1 MNYSNIVL
9 IFVNYVFQTPFGIH
23 KREIIRKLKSDK
35 PQENRESMGKES
47 ES

>member
-1 MNYSNIVL
+1 MYSKL
-9 IFVNYVFQTPFGIH
+9 PFSYE
-23 KREIIRKLKSDK
+23 REIIRKLKSDK